1 MITMKRCNRRL
12 QSQILVL
19 GCCLGGIGVENTGT
33 EIAISLNNM
42 DASWEYILKLK
53 HEMQEQ
59 CTEVSTHTSNT
70 W

>member
-1 MITMKRCNRRL
+1 M
-12 QSQILVL
+12 L

-42 DASWEYILKLK
+42 DASREYILKLK